1 MLSIGGGQAINQV
14 DANVFKTSLFCPIK
28 ALAGVFGVVLAAQIL
43 QIVVEKTL
51 DADAE
56 AINAQVAQVFKVFQ
70 RQRVGVGFE
79 GDFRLVCNGI
89 GRINK
94 VEQIA
99 NFVRAEQGRGAAAE
113 IDGIYGFGGCVGN
126 ATDGTWG

>member
-1 MLSIGGGQAINQV
+1 MLSIGGGQAIDEV
-14 DANVFKTSLFCPIK
+14 DANVFKTNLFGPIK

-51 DADAE
+51 DADTE